1 MTTYK
6 TEAPRAPITGKEFK
20 RREHAK
26 SIQSRQ
32 IRSSQRVAWRLGL
45 QIVRRDPR
53 LSLCAPDGVWSERP
67 WKTLTCHLKLK
78 GPGNCCQ
85 GTEMQTED
93 RERPSVGGQGL
104 GSFLIGNDVP
114 LRSNEPIFLFV
125 CFCFLWSSCYALDF
139 QDLLI
144 LNNGMFIIL

>member
-1 MTTYK
+1 M
-6 TEAPRAPITGKEFK
+6 
-20 RREHAK
+20 
-26 SIQSRQ
+26 
-32 IRSSQRVAWRLGL
+32 AWRLGL

-104 GSFLIGNDVP
+104 GSFLIGNGVP
-114 LRSNEPIFLFV
+114 LGSNEPVFCLFV
-125 CFCFLWSSCYALDF
+125 FVFCGHHAMHWIFKTYSS
-139 QDLLI
+139 
-144 LNNGMFIIL
+144 